1 MTMPREFIAKQAER
15 RDTPCLFGIAG
26 PPGGGKTMSALL
38 LATGIK
44 QDRGGDIVLIDTD
57 GDRSLAYA
65 PRPGEKADGV
75 HTFDFKHV
83 SFPPPYKPTDFLA
96 AIRQQLPSK
105 PACIIV
111 DSMSEEHEAEGGVLD
126 WHETEL
132 QRMAGDDWQK
142 RDRMTNA
149 AWIKPKADRRAMIN
163 GLIQIKT
170 VPLILAFRAREKTK
184 PLKDD
189 RGKMIPTN
197 IGWSPIAPPEIVHM
211 MTVFCLLPV
220 RADGVP
226 MWKGSTVY
234 EDFSI
239 KLPDQFR
246 GVLKEG
252 ERLNSAMGVRIS
264 RWARGEAVFEGAPTT
279 QRQQSPQDARATS
292 DDDTFPGD
300 RKPAQTATTSPTAPL
315 PLETRIAAFLDRMK
329 SAPTKIK
336 ADAMWKAAEGLRAD
350 VDRADPERLVDMQT
364 AYDDQLMVIEMAE
377 AEERAGA

>member
-1 MTMPREFIAKQAER
+1 MPREFIAKKAER
-15 RDTPCLFGIAG
+15 KNTPCLFALSG
-26 PPGGGKTMSALL
+26 PPGCGKTTSALM

-44 QDRGGDIVLIDTD
+44 QDRGGEIYLIDTD
-57 GDRSLAYA
+57 GDRALACA
-65 PRPGEKADGV
+65 PRPGDKPDFKE
-75 HTFDFKHV
+75 TFDFTHI
-83 SFPPPYKPTDFLA
+83 SFVPPFRPSAFKD
-96 AIRQQLPSK
+96 AIRQFVK
-105 PACIIV
+105 PDTAAIII
-111 DSMSEEHEAEGGVLD
+111 DTLSSEHEGEGGVLD

-132 QRMAGDDWQK
+132 QRMAGDDWAK
-142 RDRMTNA
+142 RDKMTQA
-149 AWIKPKADRRAMIN
+149 AWIKPKAERRAMIEA
-163 GLIQIKT
+163 LIQIKS
-170 VPLILAFRAREKTK
+170 VPIIVTFRAREKTK
-184 PLKDD
+184 PIKNEQ
-189 RGKMIPTN
+189 GKVVPTN
-197 IGWSPIAPPEIVHM
+197 VGWTPIAPTEIVDM
-211 MTVFCLLPV
+211 MTVFCLLPR

-226 MWKGSTVY
+226 MWRGSTQY

-239 KLPDQFR
+239 KFPAQFR

-252 ERLNSAMGVRIS
+252 EAINAGMGVRIS
-264 RWARGEAVFEGAPTT
+264 RWARGENVFEGAPTT